1 MRTSVNKAVYVPV
14 YTSTYKGRQADI
26 DRRIDKWTQRRTRVH
41 VCVSVCLYVA
51 SCCPLWDSLSLPLE
65 EQRVARL
72 SFLLIYN
79 FILCHFHV
87 EFSVLSH
94 QRPRAGYW
102 SADVNTFSQNTV
114 LRKTTFIFF
123 LSFFIPFLYLLW
135 KIFFFV
141 LSLFFLSRFLYHLWV
156 QSDLLPFNFLSMPFH
171 CLSGEP
177 CNYLWII
184 KNVKGANSVSWW
196 RHLSH

>member
-1 MRTSVNKAVYVPV
+1 M
-14 YTSTYKGRQADI
+14 
-26 DRRIDKWTQRRTRVH
+26 
-41 VCVSVCLYVA
+41 
-51 SCCPLWDSLSLPLE
+51 
-65 EQRVARL
+65 ARL

-123 LSFFIPFLYLLW
+123 SSLFLSRFCIFCER
-135 KIFFFV
+135 FFF
-141 LSLFFLSRFLYHLWV
+141 LFFLSFFYPVFCIICECNLIY
-156 QSDLLPFNFLSMPFH
+156 FLSIFYQCPFIACPGNH
-171 CLSGEP
+171 ATTCELLRTSRERTQCHDEGICHINLVRDNTAAELFTGIYISESLP
-177 CNYLWII
+177 RQ
-184 KNVKGANSVSWW
+184 S
-196 RHLSH
+196 LSHSS

>member
-123 LSFFIPFLYLLW
+123 SLFFYPVFVSFVKDFFLLLFFLSFFFFFIPFFVSFVSAIW
-135 KIFFFV
+135 FTSFQFFINA
-141 LSLFFLSRFLYHLWV
+141 LSLLVRGTM
-156 QSDLLPFNFLSMPFH
+156 QLLV
-171 CLSGEP
+171 
-177 CNYLWII
+177 NY
-184 KNVKGANSVSWW
+184 
-196 RHLSH
+196 